1 MSHYRVF
8 ISKAGDFRESKK
20 YEFIAEFA
28 NRELAT
34 RYVTYMFGKN
44 RYRGKDIII
53 KEVDA
58 DDFNPQSG
66 KVDGVVSSLGE
77 ELHVEDYKFS

>member
-1 MSHYRVF
+1 MHHYRIF

-28 NRELAT
+28 NRELT
-34 RYVTYMFGKN
+34 QRYVTYMFGKN
-44 RYRGKDIII
+44 RYRGKDIIV

-58 DDFNPQSG
+58 DDFDPQSG

-77 ELHVEDYKFS
+77 ELDVEEYTFS

>member
-1 MSHYRVF
+1 
-8 ISKAGDFRESKK
+8 
-20 YEFIAEFA
+20 
-28 NRELAT
+28 
-34 RYVTYMFGKN
+34 MFGKN
-44 RYRGKDIII
+44 RYRGKDIIV

-77 ELHVEDYKFS
+77 ELDVEEYTFS